1 VPYLRSETFGGR
13 PEANP
18 PTQNA
23 AVDRNRRLLRN
34 ITLQWTREFR
44 DSAGAFEALSIVL
57 ERGGEI
63 DDGGAVEQSAL
74 RSVKRAR
81 ALSTNPHEQLRLAIA
96 ETRLALKSNQLARAR
111 ALADS
116 LLRVYTN
123 PDTSDAIQLAGVAA
137 LTGHVNRTAQL
148 FAAAARDS
156 AFTTYAGM
164 ERIEPL
170 SLASTALSLW
180 GYAAL
185 GAPRDSI
192 LTLAH
197 RVDSLVAIW
206 VKEPRRTEV
215 SDALLDRPRRWA
227 FPLLGTRPV
236 NDRRPASIYSQLLRD
251 LEQRDTSDVRR
262 LLGRAQRVRTDTRPG
277 DVAINGTYTE
287 AIVRLGLRD
296 TIGATQLLDQTLGAP
311 ATLGTQLLTNVEQAA
326 ALVRA
331 MSLRAQLA
339 ERAGDIP
346 TARRWAGAVIILW
359 GGSDANELQ
368 EVVSRMRART
378 GDREH

>member
-1 VPYLRSETFGGR
+1 
-13 PEANP
+13 
-18 PTQNA
+18 
-23 AVDRNRRLLRN
+23 
-34 ITLQWTREFR
+34 
-44 DSAGAFEALSIVL
+44 
-57 ERGGEI
+57 
-63 DDGGAVEQSAL
+63 
-74 RSVKRAR
+74 
-81 ALSTNPHEQLRLAIA
+81 
-96 ETRLALKSNQLARAR
+96 
-111 ALADS
+111 
-116 LLRVYTN
+116 
-123 PDTSDAIQLAGVAA
+123 
-137 LTGHVNRTAQL
+137 
-148 FAAAARDS
+148 
-156 AFTTYAGM
+156 M
-164 ERIEPL
+164 EHIEPL

-311 ATLGTQLLTNVEQAA
+311 ATLGTQLLTNVEQSA

-359 GGSDANELQ
+359 GGSDADELQ
-368 EVVSRMRART
+368 EVVSSMRART